1 MTTPA
6 NPIVARGLAP
16 AAARAPAGRWR
27 RAWPWLLLVVGAAG
41 LVRERVV
48 ISQVEQLNQQLAQ
61 GVPLPAARPASA
73 AVTAAA
79 VPDSQAPREVPPQ
92 PTGPANEAASSAD
105 AAATSAAPAAS
116 AAPVPPW
123 LQDGRPLAWRFGEA
137 LSLARAGDD
146 DAALARYRSLYDD
159 ALLGLP
165 ARYNAANLLLRQGL
179 VLREGPSPGQALPL
193 IELAKEGYRQV
204 LREAPD
210 MAAARYNLERA
221 QRLLP
226 EVDEDDLQGAAP
238 ENAERA
244 ATTMRGVA
252 QGLP

>member
-1 MTTPA
+1 MTPPGSSIMA
-6 NPIVARGLAP
+6 PDRSAP
-16 AAARAPAGRWR
+16 AARKPAGPWR
-27 RAWPWLLLVVGAAG
+27 RAWPWLLLAVGAAG
-41 LVRERVV
+41 LIREQVV
-48 ISQVEQLNQQLAQ
+48 ITQAERLNQQLAQ
-61 GVPLPAARPASA
+61 GLPLPAARPASA
-73 AVTAAA
+73 AVTAAS

-92 PTGPANEAASSAD
+92 PTGPANEAASSAE
-105 AAATSAAPAAS
+105 AAATSAASAAS

-204 LREAPD
+204 LRQAPD